1 MTSGHAITIAAKPEP
16 LVLDPRQT
24 AVIVVDMQNHFA
36 SPGGTFSNAG
46 IDTSPILAL
55 VGPITDVL
63 NTARG
68 AGSKVIYLKMRV
80 PSAPA
85 PSGEPLLRGSA
96 GGTLNR
102 WAHYVDLVGRHD
114 AAAPAEGPAAAKA
127 PTGTWNADILDDL
140 APLPE
145 DTVVPKHRFSGFFET
160 DLDATLKSLGV
171 KNLIFT
177 GCTTSVCV
185 ESTLRDAAFRD
196 YNCVLLADCVAE
208 PIGASLDRTNH
219 DATLLLTELLFGWVS
234 DSAAFV
240 AAFQPQPVL
249 ASQ

>member
-1 MTSGHAITIAAKPEP
+1 MTSGRSISIAAKPQP
-16 LVLDPRQT
+16 LALDPQQT

-63 NTARG
+63 EAARS

-80 PSAPA
+80 PAAPA
-85 PSGEPLLRGSA
+85 PAGEPLLRASA

-102 WAHYVDLVGRHD
+102 WAHYVELVGSHD
-114 AAAPAEGPAAAKA
+114 TAAPPEGPSAARSS
-127 PTGTWNADILDDL
+127 TGTWNADILDKL

-145 DTVVPKHRFSGFFET
+145 DIVVPKHRFSGFFET
-160 DLDATLKSLGV
+160 DLDAILKSMGV

-177 GCTTSVCV
+177 GCTTSICV

-240 AAFQPQPVL
+240 AAYQPQSVL